1 MKDMGSGAE
10 CSYPGNKRAPL
21 KLKRSPISAILAHL
35 GEVEEEVE
43 RLRSASG
50 VLSLDNN
57 SHSTVTS
64 QTGLGTHRSNTEG
77 PETSRGRL
85 VVCGGRSRYVGNEA
99 SVLLGNRIQELR
111 EICDNIS
118 DDLSMAHVFDTDT
131 VPTTLPSLEIQGSDQ
146 AVSYNAGHGR
156 YLYLQPPPIEA
167 LWQVYQENVAPMIA
181 ILHVPSIN
189 AMSSEMPSVFDE
201 DHGACLHEYR
211 VAVEQTLADTSL
223 TGTTDTHVLQA
234 AVLFLLCLRRSAV
247 VVRVAQRQGL
257 HRDGQQLGNSLPTNI
272 DGDHLTPDMPSLP
285 LPRRGY
291 TDITLCIT
299 QCEIIPILCRA
310 GKYLGHNTRQ
320 QSSSNREVRLSSLA
334 NRVEVQYLH
343 DFTLDIPIQW
353 LTTVIVRLTLSKAWL
368 IHCLNTS
375 ATHQDPEAA
384 ATNDEI
390 FTMGQRH
397 VVASMLFELCM
408 RQITPDTDYTWGV
421 IMQLYDQWVRE
432 GMQRDAMLQQPWAR
446 LMERAAH
453 WSNQQPDCD

>member
-64 QTGLGTHRSNTEG
+64 QTGLGIHRSNTEG

-181 ILHVPSIN
+181 ILHCGTNESKLEPGYKALIL
-189 AMSSEMPSVFDE
+189 AMGFAAV
-201 DHGACLHEYR
+201 DHGACIHEYR

-234 AVLFLLCLRRSAV
+234 AVLFLLCLRRLRSAV
-247 VVRVAQRQGL
+247 CCGGTFAFSWPGIS
-257 HRDGQQLGNSLPTNI
+257 DTKLPTNI

-390 FTMGQRH
+390 FTMG
-397 VVASMLFELCM
+397 VEIINFAILLEKNE
-408 RQITPDTDYTWGV
+408 TTT
-421 IMQLYDQWVRE
+421 QW
-432 GMQRDAMLQQPWAR
+432 DWPC
-446 LMERAAH
+446 
-453 WSNQQPDCD
+453 SSP